1 MDRHGRN
8 VNVDI
13 QSGFYGGA
21 YQVTV
26 RVPIHGGPYDGGYDR
41 YTYTILL
48 DKFGQQVTSAELVEH
63 N

>member
-1 MDRHGRN
+1 MNRHGRN
-8 VNVDI
+8 ANVDI

-26 RVPIHGGPYDGGYDR
+26 RVQIHGGTYDGGYDR

-48 DKFGQQVTSAELVEH
+48 NKSQQQVTSAELVEH